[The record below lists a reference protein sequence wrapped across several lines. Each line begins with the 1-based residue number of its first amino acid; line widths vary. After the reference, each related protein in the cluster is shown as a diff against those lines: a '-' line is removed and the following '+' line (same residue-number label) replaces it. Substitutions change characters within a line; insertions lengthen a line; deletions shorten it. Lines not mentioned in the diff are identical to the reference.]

1 LKLSDLTVME
11 LYYSFSILV
20 VLTAFFSFLNS
31 RFLKLPSTIGI
42 MILAMIMSIGLVF
55 FGKMYPEYPL
65 PLFDVIASV
74 DFPSVLL
81 GAMLNFLLFA
91 GAIHIRMHDLRQQ
104 RIPIIIFSTLGVV
117 ISTVVVAGL
126 MFGVF
131 TLLEMSIPFIEC
143 LVFGALISPTDP
155 LAAIAILRKAGIRK
169 PLEIKIAGESLFND
183 GVGVL
188 LFAIFMPL
196 AMGDAIEITVIHIAG
211 LFVQEAGGGLLVG
224 LVLGYIGS
232 QAIKRIND
240 YKVTVMITVAI
251 VMGGYLVTRYLH
263 ISGPLT
269 MVAAGLV
276 IGNYGKATAMSAH
289 DKDYLDK
296 FWEVIDEI
304 LNAMLFLII
313 GFELLLIPDIHQ
325 YWLIGCSG
333 IAVVLLARFFS
344 VWIPIRYVPNIG
356 KFDRKT
362 ITVLVWCGLRGGVSV
377 ALALSLN
384 ETIHQN
390 LFLSITYYV
399 VVFSVV
405 IQGLSIGKLMKVQK
419 SMKAQNKPKRAAV
432 PVLMK
437 KT

>member
-1 LKLSDLTVME
+1 ME

-42 MILAMIMSIGLVF
+42 MILSMVTSIGLVF
-55 FGKMYPEYPL
+55 LGKTYPEYPL
-65 PLFDVIASV
+65 PFFDIIASV

-91 GAIHIRMHDLRQQ
+91 GAIHVRMHDLRQQ
-104 RIPIIIFSTLGVV
+104 RIPIVIFSTLGVV
-117 ISTVVVAGL
+117 LSTFIVGGL
-126 MFGVF
+126 MYGVF
-131 TLLEMSIPFIEC
+131 MFLEMDVPFIQC

-188 LFAIFMPL
+188 LFAIFLPL
-196 AMGDAIEITVIHIAG
+196 AMGDAVEITVVHVAG
-211 LFVQEAGGGLLVG
+211 LFIQEAGGGLLVG
-224 LVLGYIGS
+224 LILGYIGS

-276 IGNYGKATAMSAH
+276 IGNYGKATAMSAS

-313 GFELLLIPDIHQ
+313 GFELLLIPEIHQ
-325 YWLIGCSG
+325 YWLIGCIG
-333 IAVVLLARFFS
+333 IGVVLLARFFS
-344 VWIPIRYVPNIG
+344 VWLPIRYVPNIG

-362 ITVLVWCGLRGGVSV
+362 IVVLVWCGLRGGVSV
-377 ALALSLN
+377 ALALSLDPRL
-384 ETIHQN
+384 HQD
-390 LFLSITYYV
+390 LFLSVTYYV

-405 IQGLSIGKLMKVQK
+405 VQGLTIGKLISTQK
-419 SMKAQNKPKRAAV
+419 SMKARNKPKAV
-432 PVLMK
+432 PVLTARK
-437 KT
+437 NETVARKA